1 MSCGPGVSEVE
12 EGECAQKI
20 RRNAEQRRGKKRSTG
35 ESDRKKVMRETRARF
50 VKDYVL
56 FIEGA
61 FFSFALDLIGRVL
74 AP

>member
-1 MSCGPGVSEVE
+1 
-12 EGECAQKI
+12 
-20 RRNAEQRRGKKRSTG
+20 
-35 ESDRKKVMRETRARF
+35 MREMKARF

-61 FFSFALDLIGRVL
+61 SFFFFALVLIGRDL

>member
-1 MSCGPGVSEVE
+1 MGC
-12 EGECAQKI
+12 KKKKKKKW
-20 RRNAEQRRGKKRSTG
+20 RRGKGSKKEDRRKRQNEG
-35 ESDRKKVMRETRARF
+35 NERERF

-61 FFSFALDLIGRVL
+61 SFLFFPLLLLLFALALIGRVL

>member
-1 MSCGPGVSEVE
+1 MEW
-12 EGECAQKI
+12 
-20 RRNAEQRRGKKRSTG
+20 RRGEGSKR
-35 ESDRKKVMRETRARF
+35 EDRRKRQNEGNERERF

-61 FFSFALDLIGRVL
+61 SFLFFFFLLLLFALALIGRVL